1 VIAVIINHFGG
12 NSLTS
17 GYLGVD
23 IFFVIS
29 GYVISASLMR
39 QPSDNL
45 KELLSG
51 FYARR
56 VKRILPALLLF
67 VAIISPLIC
76 LVNPRPEDSINT
88 GLFALLGA
96 SNGYLHQQ
104 ATNYFAA
111 STQLNAFTH
120 TWSLGVEEQ
129 FYLIYPIIFWLC
141 LRNNPTR
148 KPLAITI
155 IVGFALLLFLL
166 ISRMMTGH
174 LFDLFPGHFEGFI
187 ATATYLWPIL
197 LIPIIASI
205 RASKKGIKNAFIL
218 LATLSGLSLA
228 GFLYFYPIKQAS
240 AYFLMPARF
249 WELGAGSLLSILI
262 LGSNFRI
269 KQIERLRKHMAMP
282 AFTGLILSLFLPV
295 EQARLATVLVVT
307 LTCIL
312 IYSLKPGNPVHS
324 LLTNKYV
331 ISIGIISYSLYL
343 WHWGV
348 LAISRWTIGIHPWT
362 IPIQIS
368 IMLATAWASY
378 RYIEAPMRKATWAVS
393 RSQTIG
399 IGFGLMV
406 ATAAFLGVLSR
417 WGSALALD
425 HLFPTSRSANY
436 LQGAERFQHVLLHNK
451 TDNQGML
458 KTLNTDSSGLE
469 LARPRFYIF
478 GDSHSIHYLE
488 AIKKSLPKLGVGS
501 ASVGWGCGYIS
512 PLDINGQ
519 TKRWMADCEKYPQ
532 FVDNFLAKNLR
543 PGDTVLVGHRWK
555 EKRAISIPKKR

>member
-1 VIAVIINHFGG
+1 
-12 NSLTS
+12 
-17 GYLGVD
+17 
-23 IFFVIS
+23 
-29 GYVISASLMR
+29 
-39 QPSDNL
+39 
-45 KELLSG
+45 
-51 FYARR
+51 
-56 VKRILPALLLF
+56 
-67 VAIISPLIC
+67 
-76 LVNPRPEDSINT
+76 
-88 GLFALLGA
+88 
-96 SNGYLHQQ
+96 
-104 ATNYFAA
+104 
-111 STQLNAFTH
+111 
-120 TWSLGVEEQ
+120 
-129 FYLIYPIIFWLC
+129 
-141 LRNNPTR
+141 
-148 KPLAITI
+148 
-155 IVGFALLLFLL
+155 
-166 ISRMMTGH
+166 
-174 LFDLFPGHFEGFI
+174 
-187 ATATYLWPIL
+187 
-197 LIPIIASI
+197 
-205 RASKKGIKNAFIL
+205 
-218 LATLSGLSLA
+218 
-228 GFLYFYPIKQAS
+228 
-240 AYFLMPARF
+240 MPARF

-393 RSQTIG
+393 RSKTIG
-399 IGFGLMV
+399 IGIGLMV

-436 LQGAERFQHVLLHNK
+436 LQGAGRFQHVLLHNK

-555 EKRAISIPKKR
+555 EKKSNKHSEKTLNYLAQLIRAKGGRLLLIDDVPEIDEVDPLLCNKRPWRPFPAPGCFRSEASVDADQRPFEVMAERIQKDNPNVTYIKLRDLYCINRVCGPYKGDLMIYRDSDHLTEAASELGAQKIAAAIEYSNTGQAFGKAQNPSPNR